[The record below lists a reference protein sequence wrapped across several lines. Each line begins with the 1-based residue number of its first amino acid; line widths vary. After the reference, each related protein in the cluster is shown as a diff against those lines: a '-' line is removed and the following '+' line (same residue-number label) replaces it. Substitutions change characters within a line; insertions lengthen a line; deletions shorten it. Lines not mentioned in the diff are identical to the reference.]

1 MAIKYNMTPNKNVL
15 LHTCG
20 VQEIQ
25 KVRGRL
31 NYCIRG
37 QQKWRYEYEAALK
50 VEYYPKAD
58 FLGILIFRLMT

>member
-1 MAIKYNMTPNKNVL
+1 MTPNKNVL

-50 VEYYPKAD
+50 VEYYPEAD
-58 FLGILIFRLMT
+58 FL